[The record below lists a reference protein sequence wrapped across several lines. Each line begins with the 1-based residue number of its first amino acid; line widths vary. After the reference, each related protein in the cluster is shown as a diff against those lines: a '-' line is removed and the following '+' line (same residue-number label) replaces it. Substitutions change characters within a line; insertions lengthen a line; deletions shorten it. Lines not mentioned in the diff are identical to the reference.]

1 MRDRETKRQTD
12 RQTDRQAVTKRER
25 KRERG
30 HRLAWSQFP
39 FVLITIPMKYI
50 SQKC

>member
-1 MRDRETKRQTD
+1 MNERERETERQTE
-12 RQTDRQAVTKRER
+12 RQSDKEEEGEREG
-25 KRERG
+25 G